1 MSGTHKTYEKSNNA
15 IRFAAKK
22 VANNNGNKEMTD
34 DEIVETVGREMA
46 RRLRTDLERRVC
58 IRAYREGA
66 VQ

>member
-1 MSGTHKTYEKSNNA
+1 VSGTHKTYEKSNNA

-22 VANNNGNKEMTD
+22 IANNNGNAELTD
-34 DEIVETVGREMA
+34 DEIINVVSLELG
-46 RRLRTDLERRVC
+46 RRLRTELELRVC